1 MPIFLT
7 SGFGRPHST
16 AIVKTSDN
24 PLRITAMNIQPFT
37 PSYSGSGAASS
48 NTASAN
54 KPSGN
59 NDTFT
64 NRKVNDDPD
73 SKGRGSDGLSSEQL
87 STSTV
92 NGVRQGEF
100 VPADVSDAEYQAQQR
115 AEQRQQQQGAS
126 RESQQFLQTQDLT
139 GDNRRG
145 QFIDIQV

>member
-1 MPIFLT
+1 
-7 SGFGRPHST
+7 
-16 AIVKTSDN
+16 
-24 PLRITAMNIQPFT
+24 MNIQPFT

-48 NTASAN
+48 NNTSAN

-59 NDTFT
+59 NDTST

-73 SKGRGSDGLSSEQL
+73 SKGRGREGLSSA
-87 STSTV
+87 STV
-92 NGVRQGEF
+92 NSVRQGEF

-126 RESQQFLQTQDLT
+126 RESQQFLQTQDLA

>member
-1 MPIFLT
+1 LPIVLT
-7 SGFGRPHST
+7 SGFGSPHST
-16 AIVKTSDN
+16 AIVKTSNN
-24 PLRITAMNIQPFT
+24 PLRITPMNIQPFT

-48 NTASAN
+48 NNTSAN

-59 NDTFT
+59 NDTST

-73 SKGRGSDGLSSEQL
+73 SKGRGREGLSSA
-87 STSTV
+87 STV
-92 NGVRQGEF
+92 NSVRQGEF

-126 RESQQFLQTQDLT
+126 RESQQFLQTQDLA